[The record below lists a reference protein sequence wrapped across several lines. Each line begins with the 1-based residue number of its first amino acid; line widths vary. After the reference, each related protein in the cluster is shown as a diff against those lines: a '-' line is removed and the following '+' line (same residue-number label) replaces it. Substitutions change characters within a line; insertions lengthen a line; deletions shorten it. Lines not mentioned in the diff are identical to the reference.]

1 MLFSLL
7 TALVITCVSC
17 FIEVVNR
24 AKVSAKACFG
34 TAFLMYLVLAIAGNG
49 IATLLASSIFSTQLP
64 SSLQPWTPFF
74 SAFLGVFAF
83 QGVLSHTNITVFKSA
98 LTFEDWIA
106 KARDNA
112 VADAVA
118 THVQRTNQLRLNVA
132 TVLRGLPVEELNSY
146 IALYLGPTA
155 VEQLETAAT
164 QAHADPA
171 LYKALTLSSAKPGET
186 DAIIRSRQV
195 MNAPP

>member
-1 MLFSLL
+1 VLFSLL

-83 QGVLSHTNITVFKSA
+83 QGVLSHTNIGFDHSVGHLCFIPSP
-98 LTFEDWIA
+98 LTGEGEGEDD
-106 KARDNA
+106 KA
-112 VADAVA
+112 
-118 THVQRTNQLRLNVA
+118 
-132 TVLRGLPVEELNSY
+132 GM
-146 IALYLGPTA
+146 
-155 VEQLETAAT
+155 
-164 QAHADPA
+164 
-171 LYKALTLSSAKPGET
+171 SSAMC
-186 DAIIRSRQV
+186 Q
-195 MNAPP
+195 